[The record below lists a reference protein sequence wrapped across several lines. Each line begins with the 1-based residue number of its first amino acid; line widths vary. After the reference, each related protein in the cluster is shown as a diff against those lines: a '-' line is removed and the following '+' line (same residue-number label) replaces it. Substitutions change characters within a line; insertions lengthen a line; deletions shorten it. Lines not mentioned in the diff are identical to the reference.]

1 MRQLMQKLAM
11 ILSQLGQFI
20 VWLGRAV
27 AKRFQERKFRPGQW
41 LYYTLVDHFIPHER
55 NNHKP
60 QVLRHRALLG
70 YSVFLVLLKVAAILV
85 PVALPS
91 SSLFSSA
98 ITPNN
103 IVELTNQTRL
113 NLGLGELKVNSLL
126 TAAAAA
132 KANDI
137 LAKQYFAHTSPEGLT
152 PWSWIERA
160 GYDYLYAGENL
171 AVHYQSAE
179 DVDEGWLASPTHRA
193 NIVQPKYAEI
203 GVGVAMGDFEGVS
216 STIVVQMFGT
226 PVATGKLAQT
236 TPVPTTRLANIPVK
250 PVPTKTVNTGK
261 VAAAEVKSN
270 PVVKKPIVKSEPV
283 RVVTAVPT
291 PPVPTVSAP
300 VIDQSELAMAV
311 TKEAVRQE
319 ADIKNA
325 PVATQ
330 PIIYDTST
338 KIALQSDSYLV
349 NLAITGATAVMVQ
362 LADQWIP
369 LTRAGNSSIW
379 QGAVPFNVTTFNK
392 SGEQLSVVAW
402 SAGGQVVSKAL
413 AWVAPLVPTQQ
424 FYNFNEGT
432 DKYAK
437 LLGVFTI
444 HNLQD
449 KVRQFYFFFI
459 VFLAAALL
467 LNILVKIRVQHFS
480 LISHTLLV
488 IGLTLVLLVV

>member
-1 MRQLMQKLAM
+1 MRELMQKLAM
-11 ILSQLGQFI
+11 ILNQLGQLI
-20 VWLGRAV
+20 VWLGRAI
-27 AKRFQERKFRPGQW
+27 AKRFQERKWRPGQW

-60 QVLRHRALLG
+60 HVLRHRALFG
-70 YSVFLVLLKVAAILV
+70 YSVFLILLKVAAIII

-98 ITPNN
+98 ITPSN

-113 NLGLGELKVNSLL
+113 NLGLGGLKVNSLL
-126 TAAAAA
+126 TKAAAA

-152 PWSWIERA
+152 PWSWIEKA

-179 DVDEGWLASPTHRA
+179 DVNEGWLASPTHRA

-203 GVGVAMGDFEGVS
+203 GVGVAMGDFEGVP

-226 PVATGKLAQT
+226 PVAAGKVAQT
-236 TPVPTTRLANIPVK
+236 TPVPTVRQAN
-250 PVPTKTVNTGK
+250 VPTKPVVAKAVSTGK
-261 VAAAEVKSN
+261 VAAAEVKST
-270 PVVKKPIVKSEPV
+270 PVVKKLPVKSEPV
-283 RVVTAVPT
+283 KVVASV
-291 PPVPTVSAP
+291 PPVPTESAP
-300 VIDQSELAMAV
+300 VINQSELAVAV
-311 TKEAVRQE
+311 TKEAAQQAAETKSLPTV
-319 ADIKNA
+319 
-325 PVATQ
+325 VQ
-330 PIIYDTST
+330 PIIYDTSA
-338 KIALQSDSYLV
+338 KIAPQPDSYLV

-369 LTRAGNSSIW
+369 LTRPNNSSIW
-379 QGAVPFNVTTFNK
+379 QGAVPFNATTFNK

-402 SAGGQVVSKAL
+402 SASGQVVSKAL

-459 VFLAAALL
+459 IFLAAALL
-467 LNILVKIRVQHFS
+467 LNVLIKIRVQHFS
-480 LISHTLLV
+480 IISHTLLV
-488 IGLTLVLLVV
+488 IGLSLVLLVV